1 MNNAWICPGAA
12 TGGGARTVT
21 PPRQF
26 WGMGRPPKVG
36 GGMYPPKFG
45 GGMPPPPRNVYKNG

>member
-1 MNNAWICPGAA
+1 MHGYVQGRPQ
-12 TGGGARTVT
+12 GGGARTVT